1 MLRIQPRVL
10 QILAP
15 LALPTVILP
24 LWAPPRQPS
33 ASAALDTRSTLPV
46 DVMTVL
52 LIPIV
57 LAVVFLRH
65 VLLSSTP
72 FPALSLPPN
81 AAARPARTS
90 LPLAVCVT
98 MDTVAIPTKQ
108 LLSLDGNVTLVRL
121 EDSAS
126 TELLLRALQGIRVPM
141 VQRMC
146 VL

>member
-1 MLRIQPRVL
+1 
-10 QILAP
+10 
-15 LALPTVILP
+15 
-24 LWAPPRQPS
+24 
-33 ASAALDTRSTLPV
+33 
-46 DVMTVL
+46 
-52 LIPIV
+52 
-57 LAVVFLRH
+57 
-65 VLLSSTP
+65 
-72 FPALSLPPN
+72 
-81 AAARPARTS
+81 
-90 LPLAVCVT
+90 